1 MYSQFMLYGQK
12 HIVLPF
18 MSAATLKPIRLE
30 CCLPATADC
39 LPPTKWVCFES
50 TVWPDTCRSVHR
62 IRVINGNVW
71 HLLPCLKSVQ
81 TVVRR
86 FWFYLLPCLKSVQ
99 TVVLRRFWFYFLVWS
114 LSRLLCCVN
123 SGSTSLSEVC
133 PDCCVASILVPT

>member
-99 TVVLRRFWFYFLVWS
+99 TVVRRFWFPCSRGLPPHVFVSSTQFPLLSDGVTVFVWH
-114 LSRLLCCVN
+114 N
-123 SGSTSLSEVC
+123 
-133 PDCCVASILVPT
+133 